1 MSRRILLKLGV
12 AGGLSVA
19 LAVAGSTGFA
29 AGVRTVDAKDQCDP
43 ETFNAVLGPGTC
55 VGHNGGVPF
64 DVFIAELTQTQSVG
78 AWHFAPGVVR
88 MRDGE
93 AVRARNTGGETH
105 TFTEV
110 KEFGGGF
117 VAILNELSGNPVP
130 APECDPTSPE
140 IGFVPPGGVTD
151 PDLEEPGVHHFQ
163 CCIHPWMRTDVI
175 VR

>member
-1 MSRRILLKLGV
+1 MSRRVLFKLGM
-12 AGGLSVA
+12 AGCLSVA
-19 LAVAGSTGFA
+19 LAVAGSAGFA

-43 ETFNAVLGPGTC
+43 ETFNAVIGPGTC
-55 VGHNGGVPF
+55 TGHNGGVPF
-64 DVFIAELTQTQSVG
+64 DVFIAELTQTQSAG
-78 AWHFAPGVVR
+78 AWYFAPGVVR

-140 IGFVPPGGVTD
+140 IGFVRPGGVTD
-151 PDLEEPGVHHFQ
+151 PDVEEPGVHHYQ